1 MKRSYLFILVTIV
14 LLSVIAGA
22 VLLIIAPPTT
32 EITVRSCVTDA
43 DDQCLTLPRIT
54 GDNLDGETITLP
66 DDITSEYALLVMP
79 FSREE
84 QTQAIN
90 WLPIYQ
96 EWADNRDDL
105 SYYSLAVLVVDAPF
119 RPLVIGGLNVAV
131 ADPAVRHAVIVAF
144 VEETDQQAALTA
156 LNRPDRDALLAL
168 LVTQSGEVLWQH
180 VGAYEAAAADEL
192 REVLAKIDN

>member
-1 MKRSYLFILVTIV
+1 M
-14 LLSVIAGA
+14 
-22 VLLIIAPPTT
+22 
-32 EITVRSCVTDA
+32 
-43 DDQCLTLPRIT
+43 
-54 GDNLDGETITLP
+54 
-66 DDITSEYALLVMP
+66 
-79 FSREE
+79 
-84 QTQAIN
+84 
-90 WLPIYQ
+90 
-96 EWADNRDDL
+96 
-105 SYYSLAVLVVDAPF
+105 LVVDAPF